1 MQNYQTLPVTSEK
14 EKIVGGVLNINQL
27 FWLIGGAV
35 FGLIMFF
42 SVYKLSTT
50 LGAILL
56 IFGILSS
63 TPFIFY
69 KPKEGLT
76 LFRYLFLKRK
86 FKKKTKK
93 LMNINARKEW

>member
-1 MQNYQTLPVTSEK
+1 MRNYQTLPTTNEK
-14 EKIVGGVLNINQL
+14 EKIVGGILNIYQL

-42 SVYKLSTT
+42 AVYQFSLT
-50 LGAILL
+50 LGGILVVV
-56 IFGILSS
+56 GILSS
-63 TPFIFY
+63 APFIFY

-76 LFRYLFLKRK
+76 LFKYLFLKHK

-93 LMNINARKEW
+93 LRNIKNERS